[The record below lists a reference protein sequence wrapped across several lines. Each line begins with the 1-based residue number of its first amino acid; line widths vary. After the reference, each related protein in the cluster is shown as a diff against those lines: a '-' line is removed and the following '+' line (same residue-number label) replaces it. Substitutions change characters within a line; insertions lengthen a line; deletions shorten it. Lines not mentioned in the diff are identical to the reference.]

1 MELIACMNVAFKDI
15 YLFEQ
20 ARDEILTKARNN
32 ALNLELLL
40 RNIGEAEMARKVP
53 NGGVNAVF
61 SARKIVHMGQGECKE
76 DRNRFNHGA
85 INPLSLIHI

>member
-1 MELIACMNVAFKDI
+1 MWLSTAKFYALMCVELIACMNVAFKDI

-61 SARKIVHMGQGECKE
+61 SARNIVHMGQVECK
-76 DRNRFNHGA
+76 
-85 INPLSLIHI
+85 